1 PAGDRRVPYGMMMR
15 KVFKRVASPVLV
27 PLTKW
32 YLRKERMYHRNGI
45 KAIVLPG
52 VFHPGLFSSTNFL
65 LEFLAGQDLKNKS
78 FLELGCG
85 TGYLSVAA
93 ARAGAEVTASD
104 LSSMAV
110 RNTKLNA
117 TQNKVSIKVVKSD
130 LFANISGKFDVIA
143 INPPY
148 YAMTARNESELAWH
162 CGDDFEYFRRLFS
175 QLGQSIHKDTLVVMV
190 LTLGC
195 NLPAIFSIAKES
207 GFEFVLLKEKRVLFD
222 ERDFL
227 YRIIKSSS

>member
-1 PAGDRRVPYGMMMR
+1 MA
-15 KVFKRVASPVLV
+15 AAVLV

-32 YLRKERMYHRNGI
+32 YLRNERMYHRNGI

-65 LEFLAGQDLKNKS
+65 LDFLTQQDLKNKS
-78 FLELGCG
+78 LLELGCG

-93 ARAGAEVTASD
+93 VRAGATVTASD
-104 LSSMAV
+104 LSSLAV
-110 RNTKLNA
+110 QNTKLNA
-117 TQNKVSIKVVKSD
+117 TRNNVSINVVRSD
-130 LFANISGKFDVIA
+130 LFANISGTFDWIV

-148 YAMTARNESELAWH
+148 YARNPENERDLAWH
-162 CGDDFEYFRRLFS
+162 CGEGFEYFYKLFG
-175 QLGQSIHKDTLVVMV
+175 QLREYMHPDTTVLMV

-195 NLPAIFSIAKES
+195 DLEKIFLIGKEN
-207 GFEFVLLKEKRVLFD
+207 GFEFELLKEKRVLFD

>member
-1 PAGDRRVPYGMMMR
+1 
-15 KVFKRVASPVLV
+15 
-27 PLTKW
+27 
-32 YLRKERMYHRNGI
+32 MYHRNGI

-93 ARAGAEVTASD
+93 ARAGATVTASD

-117 TQNKVSIKVVKSD
+117 TLNKVSIKVVHSD
-130 LFANISGKFDVIA
+130 LFVNISGTFDVIA

-148 YAMTARNESELAWH
+148 YARNPENERELAWH
-162 CGDDFEYFRRLFS
+162 CGENFEYFYKLFG
-175 QLGQSIHKDTLVVMV
+175 QLCEYMHQDTTVLMV

-195 NLPAIFSIAKES
+195 DLEKIFLIAKEN
-207 GFEFVLLKEKRVLFD
+207 GFEFELLKEKRVLFD

-227 YRIIKSSS
+227 YRIIGSSSPTTLSS